1 MSARHNS
8 CGQAYGL
15 TVLTPIIDGR
25 ESTLARLLD
34 SLEGGATSPLA
45 GVRTTHFARWVIV
58 GDVVYE
64 GTGQRRVDH
73 LKSGRLLF
81 TSNFDGELE
90 PYLEQL
96 RIGLGDVADTI
107 WAHCV
112 GYPGRADRHAFSA
125 YMRAHQLD
133 CSLFFAAYGE
143 RSVEE
148 VRQSLTARRRV
159 IEFAMRSQGMAA
171 GELHTAFLDAFAR

>member
-1 MSARHNS
+1 L
-8 CGQAYGL
+8 Q
-15 TVLTPIIDGR
+15 
-25 ESTLARLLD
+25 
-34 SLEGGATSPLA
+34 GGAASPLA
-45 GVRTTHFARWVIV
+45 GVGATHFARWVIV

-73 LKSGRLLF
+73 LKCGRLLF
-81 TSNFDGELE
+81 TSNFDGALE

-96 RIGLGDVADTI
+96 RTGLGEVADTI

-112 GYPGRADRHAFSA
+112 GYPGRADPHAFSA

-143 RSVEE
+143 RCVAE
-148 VRQSLTARRRV
+148 VTESLAARRRV
-159 IEFAMRSQGMAA
+159 IEFAMRSQGMTA
-171 GELHTAFLDAFAR
+171 GELHTAFMDAFVR